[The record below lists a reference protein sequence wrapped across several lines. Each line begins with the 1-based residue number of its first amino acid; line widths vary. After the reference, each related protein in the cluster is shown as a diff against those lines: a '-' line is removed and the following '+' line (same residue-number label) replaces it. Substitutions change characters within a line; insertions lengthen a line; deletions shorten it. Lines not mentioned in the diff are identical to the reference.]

1 MLAVTGKRKVKPI
14 FRKSSSAEH
23 LLLLPVDVPLQRVLS
38 TKQPLTSD
46 SSGDDWSSH
55 FTIQTKDAFWLPL
68 HYIILYL
75 CSHPSASHRTKSLH
89 LSQIL
94 NGLNRTECG
103 GPHTKAR
110 RGKHCRTP
118 RLCLSVCLPRVC
130 PRGGDKSCH
139 QPLSLSVAARKQL
152 FVSFQPLGKRLF
164 RLLRVKNNSNLK
176 GKKKKKRYSGLFKR
190 GKHEG

>member
-1 MLAVTGKRKVKPI
+1 MLVATGKRKVKPI
-14 FRKSSSAEH
+14 FRKSSSTEH
-23 LLLLPVDVPLQRVLS
+23 LLLLPVDVPLQRVHS

-75 CSHPSASHRTKSLH
+75 YSHPSASHRTKSLH

-94 NGLNRTECG
+94 NGLNRAECG

-110 RGKHCRTP
+110 RGKHHRRGQEEEEEAAGACPCGAAT
-118 RLCLSVCLPRVC
+118 C
-130 PRGGDKSCH
+130 PRPALSFGGYCS
-139 QPLSLSVAARKQL
+139 
-152 FVSFQPLGKRLF
+152 
-164 RLLRVKNNSNLK
+164 
-176 GKKKKKRYSGLFKR
+176 
-190 GKHEG
+190 